1 MKNENKQYDLIVI
14 GGGPAG
20 MMTSVIAAKDGASV
34 LLLEKNDSLGKK
46 LKLTGGGRCN
56 ITNNQINPKDFL
68 EVFGENKKFLFSP
81 FSQFAVK
88 ETMNFFEKNGLSL
101 ITEARN
107 RVFPKSQKAVD
118 VFNLL
123 EKLMRK
129 NGVEILTNRQVVK
142 INQSG
147 DDTKIITSIK
157 TKKGEEFFAKN
168 FAIATGGA
176 SAPKTGSTGD
186 GFRFLQKLG
195 HTIKKPNPNVVPLK
209 TDSKIL
215 HDISGTSWSF
225 CKIRFI
231 QDNKTAFSKTGKILF
246 THFGLSAPLIL
257 NSSYEVKQLLKKGE
271 VFASIDLFPDTEE
284 PDLNRKLWRL
294 FEKNKNK
301 KLKNVLPDFLQ
312 KQLANAILQ
321 YFPEEL
327 ANKDIN
333 EISKDER
340 KALVKKMKN
349 LKMQITGTLG
359 LEKAVIAD
367 GGLVL
372 EEVNFSNMTS
382 KLYSNLY
389 VLGDILNINRPSGGY
404 SLQLCWT
411 TGYVAGKD
419 IKNS

>member
-101 ITEARN
+101 VTEARN